1 MHYFGNI
8 STDDLRKFLARS
20 QSDIVF
26 LEEMKKKCEKAGN
39 KEGLSCYF
47 SQHKKE
53 FNYYLA
59 IRDEIAK
66 RELVDEN

>member
-1 MHYFGNI
+1 
-8 STDDLRKFLARS
+8 
-20 QSDIVF
+20 
-26 LEEMKKKCEKAGN
+26 MKKKCEKADN